1 MVYFIV
7 LIALGFIF
15 FRMYKEAV
23 EHDKRFAVIEDEKLK
38 SLIAE
43 MRRNVDSPDLKNKVK
58 TFLNELEASTLSHK
72 ESVEL
77 MLKRKD

>member
-1 MVYFIV
+1 MVYVIV
-7 LIALGFIF
+7 LITIGFIF
-15 FRMYKEAV
+15 FRMYKEVV

-58 TFLNELEASTLSHK
+58 TFLNEFEASTLSHK
-72 ESVEL
+72 ENVEL